1 MKQHIAKAAL
11 NFFAV
16 LIVGEFVVMAMSY
29 FPF

>member
-16 LIVGEFVVMAMSY
+16 LIIGECVVMAMSY

>member
-16 LIVGEFVVMAMSY
+16 LIIGECIVVAISY
-29 FPF
+29 FSF

>member
-16 LIVGEFVVMAMSY
+16 LIIGECVMVAISY
-29 FPF
+29 F